1 MASQK
6 SATTLAKFIKGAAST
21 PDPPPVGIQPELPP
35 TQPTVQSET
44 PPQPRRKRPDRKN
57 KVRIMLYVEPKVADL
72 LQKAADRLDRQ
83 VAAMLRRTLEKI
95 TEEYTD
101 EKGHPYLD

>member
-1 MASQK
+1 
-6 SATTLAKFIKGAAST
+6 
-21 PDPPPVGIQPELPP
+21 
-35 TQPTVQSET
+35 
-44 PPQPRRKRPDRKN
+44 
-57 KVRIMLYVEPKVADL
+57 MLYVEPKVADL